1 MRSLV
6 DELALV
12 LFFFSE
18 WTYFG
23 FLLIHSLQPLY
34 TNTILSSI
42 TRGVGVGNLK
52 QYTAL
57 SGVDKHWTQN
67 YLQCHLYSFK

>member
-1 MRSLV
+1 MRILV

-23 FLLIHSLQPLY
+23 FLRIQLLQPCY
-34 TNTILSSI
+34 INTILSSI
-42 TRGVGVGNLK
+42 TRGRGVRNLK

-57 SGVDKHWTQN
+57 SGVGKHWPQK
-67 YLQCHLYSFK
+67 YFQSHLYSFK